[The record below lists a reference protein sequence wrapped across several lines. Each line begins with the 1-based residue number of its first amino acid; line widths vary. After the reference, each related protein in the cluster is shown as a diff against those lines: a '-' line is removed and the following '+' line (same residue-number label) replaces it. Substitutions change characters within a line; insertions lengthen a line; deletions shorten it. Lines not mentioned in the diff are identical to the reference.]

1 MATSEDHSVRCKEY
15 FGETRIGSKKRCPLV
30 FSPCPHGQR
39 YGKVGPATPSRHR
52 VRHALTSM
60 SPTATALAGPRPLLM
75 VVRVTAL
82 IMLTFLHIR
91 FSMALAQLRQGVLL
105 VARQVEMILVWQFVS
120 PTRLASLRATELLLG
135 RADTTQKMSVY
146 PLEELVVT

>member
-1 MATSEDHSVRCKEY
+1 M
-15 FGETRIGSKKRCPLV
+15 
-30 FSPCPHGQR
+30 
-39 YGKVGPATPSRHR
+39 
-52 VRHALTSM
+52 
-60 SPTATALAGPRPLLM
+60 
-75 VVRVTAL
+75 TAL

-91 FSMALAQLRQGVLL
+91 FSMALAQLRQGMLL